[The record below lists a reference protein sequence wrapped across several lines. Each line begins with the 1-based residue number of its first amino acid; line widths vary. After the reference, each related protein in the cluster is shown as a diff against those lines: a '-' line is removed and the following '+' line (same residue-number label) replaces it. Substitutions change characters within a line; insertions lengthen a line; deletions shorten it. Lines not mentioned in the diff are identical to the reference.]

1 MFLEFFNYELHKI
14 TFNLASVGCASIKA
28 RPALRSTEVTMK
40 FQVNRD
46 VFSEAVSFA
55 VKLLPQRTTLPIL
68 SGVLLDAST
77 DGLTLSSF
85 DYEVSTTATIAADV
99 DEPGRVLVSGRLL
112 ADIASRLPN
121 APVHISTDGSKI
133 VVKCGSANFT
143 LLSMPV
149 EEYPTLPVVSGE
161 SGILPAEAF
170 AAAVS
175 QVAVAASRDDVTPVI
190 TGVQLEVS
198 ENSLSLVATDRY
210 RVAIREIDWESK
222 DPKNSETVTALVP
235 ARTLIEVGKTFGHSG
250 TISVSINSSDE
261 RELIAFSA
269 DKKTVTSLLIKG
281 NFPPVRRLF
290 PENPDNYAVANTAD
304 LIEAVRRVSLVL
316 EREAALRFTFTID
329 GVTLEA
335 IGSEQAQASET
346 IDGHLN
352 GSDTVVSLKPQ
363 FLLDGLGAVH
373 SEFVRISF
381 TKTDNPNK
389 PGPVLI
395 TSQSSKDQAGVDNY
409 KYLLQPNLLLR

>member
-1 MFLEFFNYELHKI
+1 
-14 TFNLASVGCASIKA
+14 
-28 RPALRSTEVTMK
+28 MK

-68 SGVLLDAST
+68 SGVLIETTD
-77 DGLTLSSF
+77 DGLNLSSF
-85 DYEVSTTATIAADV
+85 DYEVSAQTSITAEV
-99 DEPGRVLVSGRLL
+99 EEEGRILVSGRLL
-112 ADIASRLPN
+112 AEIASRLPD
-121 APVHISTDGSKI
+121 APVRFATEDTRIMVT
-133 VVKCGSANFT
+133 CGSAHFT

-149 EEYPTLPVVSGE
+149 EEYPTLPKVAEQSGL
-161 SGILPAEAF
+161 LPADSF
-170 AAAVS
+170 AAAVG

-198 ENSLSLVATDRY
+198 DNSLSLVATDRY
-210 RVAIREIDWESK
+210 RVAVRGVDWDSAGAQS
-222 DPKNSETVTALVP
+222 DGVTALVP
-235 ARTLIEVGKTFGHSG
+235 ARTLQEIGKTFGHSG
-250 TISVSINSSDE
+250 TISVAITNTDD
-261 RELIAFSA
+261 RELIAFRA

-281 NFPPVRRLF
+281 NFPPVKRLF
-290 PENPDNYAVANTAD
+290 PESVDNYAVMNTAE

-316 EREAALRFTFTID
+316 EREAALRFTFSAD

-335 IGSEQAQASET
+335 IGSEQAQASES
-346 IDGHLN
+346 IDAFLT
-352 GSDTVVSLKPQ
+352 GSETVVSLKPQ

-395 TSQSSKDQAGVDNY
+395 TSQSSKDQPGADNY
-409 KYLLQPNLLLR
+409 RYLLQPNLLLR

>member
-1 MFLEFFNYELHKI
+1 
-14 TFNLASVGCASIKA
+14 V
-28 RPALRSTEVTMK
+28 K

-46 VFSEAVSFA
+46 VFSEAVSFT

-68 SGVLLDAST
+68 SGVLIEASA
-77 DGLTLSSF
+77 DGLVLSSF
-85 DYEVSTTATIAADV
+85 DYEVSARTEISAQV
-99 DEPGRVLVSGRLL
+99 EEPGRVLVSGRLL

-121 APVHISTDGSKI
+121 APVKFSTEDGRI
-133 VVKCGSANFT
+133 TVACGSGHFT

-149 EEYPTLPVVSGE
+149 EEYPTLPQISDQSG
-161 SGILPAEAF
+161 SLDAEEF
-170 AAAVS
+170 GAAIS

-190 TGVQLEVS
+190 TGVQLDVTAS
-198 ENSLSLVATDRY
+198 TISLVATDRY
-210 RVAIREIDWESK
+210 RVAVREIPWDSSGSGITEA
-222 DPKNSETVTALVP
+222 TALVP
-235 ARTLIEVGKTFGHSG
+235 ARTLSEIGKTFGHSG
-250 TISVSINSSDE
+250 TISVAITNTDD

-281 NFPPVRRLF
+281 NFPPVKRLF
-290 PENPDNYAVANTAD
+290 PETVENYAVVNTSE
-304 LIEAVRRVSLVL
+304 LIDAVRRVALVL
-316 EREAALRFTFTID
+316 EREAALRFSFSIE

-335 IGSEQAQASET
+335 IGSEQAQASES
-346 IDGHLN
+346 IDAFLT

-363 FLLDGLGAVH
+363 FLLDGLTSVH

-395 TSQSSKDQAGVDNY
+395 TSQSSKDQPGADNY

>member
-1 MFLEFFNYELHKI
+1 
-14 TFNLASVGCASIKA
+14 
-28 RPALRSTEVTMK
+28 MK

-68 SGVLLDAST
+68 SGILIETSN

-85 DYEVSTTATIAADV
+85 DYEVSSQTSITADV
-99 DEPGRVLVSGRLL
+99 QEQGRILVSGRLL

-121 APVHISTDGSKI
+121 APVHFSAQDSRVT
-133 VVKCGSANFT
+133 VTCGSAQFT

-149 EEYPTLPVVSGE
+149 EEYPTLPLIAEETGTVSADDF
-161 SGILPAEAF
+161 S
-170 AAAVS
+170 AAVA

-190 TGVQLEVS
+190 TGVQLEVTDS
-198 ENSLSLVATDRY
+198 SLSLVATDRY
-210 RVAIREIDWESK
+210 RVAVRGIEWSSQTQGAATI
-222 DPKNSETVTALVP
+222 TALVP
-235 ARTLIEVGKTFGHSG
+235 AKTLQEIGKTFAQSG
-250 TISVSINSSDE
+250 TISVAITSTED
-261 RELIAFSA
+261 RELIAFRA

-290 PENPDNYAVANTAD
+290 PDSVDNYAVINTGE
-304 LIEAVRRVSLVL
+304 LIESVRRVSLVL
-316 EREAALRFTFTID
+316 EREAALRFSFTND
-329 GVTLEA
+329 GLTLEA
-335 IGSEQAQASET
+335 IGSEQAQASES
-346 IDGHLN
+346 IDAFLTGM
-352 GSDTVVSLKPQ
+352 DTVVSLKPQ
-363 FLLDGLGAVH
+363 FLLDGLSAVH

-395 TSQSSKDQAGVDNY
+395 TSQASKDQAGADNY
-409 KYLLQPNLLLR
+409 RYLLQPNLLLR

>member
-1 MFLEFFNYELHKI
+1 
-14 TFNLASVGCASIKA
+14 
-28 RPALRSTEVTMK
+28 MK

-68 SGVLLDAST
+68 SGVLIET
-77 DGLTLSSF
+77 TETGLTLSSF
-85 DYEVSTTATIAADV
+85 DYEVSARTEIDAQV
-99 DEPGRVLVSGRLL
+99 DEPGRILVSGRLL

-121 APVHISTDGSKI
+121 APVEFSADDSKI
-133 VVKCGSANFT
+133 SVTCGSARFT

-149 EEYPTLPVVSGE
+149 EEYPTLPQVPEQSGL
-161 SGILPAEAF
+161 LPAELF
-170 AAAVS
+170 SNAVS

-190 TGVQLEVS
+190 TGVQLEIA
-198 ENSLSLVATDRY
+198 ENTLTMVATDRY
-210 RVAIREIDWESK
+210 RVAVREIDWDSGDTQSGE
-222 DPKNSETVTALVP
+222 PVTALVP
-235 ARTLIEVGKTFGHSG
+235 ARTLQEVGKTFGHSG
-250 TISVSINSSDE
+250 NIAVAITNTDD
-261 RELIAFSA
+261 REIIAFTA
-269 DKKTVTSLLIKG
+269 DRKMVTSLLIKG

-290 PENPDNYAVANTAD
+290 PDTVENYAVINTAE

-316 EREAALRFTFTID
+316 EREAALRFTFTVD

-335 IGSEQAQASET
+335 IGSEQAQASES
-346 IDGHLN
+346 IDAHLN
-352 GSDTVVSLKPQ
+352 GEDTVVSLKPQ

-381 TKTDNPNK
+381 TKTENPNK

-395 TSQSSKDQAGVDNY
+395 TSQSSKDQPGADNY

>member
-1 MFLEFFNYELHKI
+1 
-14 TFNLASVGCASIKA
+14 
-28 RPALRSTEVTMK
+28 MK

-68 SGVLLDAST
+68 SGVLIQAND
-77 DGLTLSSF
+77 DGLVLSSF
-85 DYEVSTTATIAADV
+85 DYEVSSQTEIQADV
-99 DEPGRVLVSGRLL
+99 EEPGTVLVSGRLL
-112 ADIASRLPN
+112 AEIAGRLPN
-121 APVHISTDGSKI
+121 APVRVATEESRISVS
-133 VVKCGSANFT
+133 CGSASFT

-149 EEYPTLPVVSGE
+149 EEYPSIPEIGEQSGLVPGE
-161 SGILPAEAF
+161 EF
-170 AAAVS
+170 ATAVA

-190 TGVQLEVS
+190 TGVQLEVR

-210 RVAIREIDWESK
+210 RVAVREIDWDGGSVGGE
-222 DPKNSETVTALVP
+222 EAVTALVP
-235 ARTLIEVGKTFGHSG
+235 ARTLQEVGKTFGHSG
-250 TISVSINSSDE
+250 NISVAITSRDD

-269 DKKTVTSLLIKG
+269 EKKTVTSLLIKG

-290 PENPDNYAVANTAD
+290 PESVDNYAVMNTAE
-304 LIEAVRRVSLVL
+304 LIEATRRVALVL
-316 EREAALRFTFTID
+316 EREAALRYSFTSD
-329 GVTLEA
+329 GLTLEA

-346 IDGHLN
+346 IDAILTGD
-352 GSDTVVSLKPQ
+352 DTVVSLKPQ

-381 TKTDNPNK
+381 TKTENPNK

-395 TSQSSKDQAGVDNY
+395 TSQTSREQAGADTY
-409 KYLLQPNLLLR
+409 RYLLQPNLLLRCAGHLRSPRVGGRR

>member
-1 MFLEFFNYELHKI
+1 
-14 TFNLASVGCASIKA
+14 
-28 RPALRSTEVTMK
+28 MK

-68 SGVLLDAST
+68 SGVLLEATSS
-77 DGLTLSSF
+77 DGGSGVLTLSSF
-85 DYEVSTTATIAADV
+85 DYEVSAQTEIGADI

-112 ADIASRLPN
+112 AEIASRLPN
-121 APVHISTDGSKI
+121 APVMFSTEDSKI
-133 VVKCGSANFT
+133 TVSCGSAHFT

-149 EEYPTLPVVSGE
+149 EEYPTLPQISASSG
-161 SGILPAEAF
+161 SLPAEAF
-170 AAAVS
+170 ANAVA

-198 ENSLSLVATDRY
+198 SSSLSLVATDRY
-210 RVAIREIDWESK
+210 RVAVREIEWSADASIT
-222 DPKNSETVTALVP
+222 DPVTALVP
-235 ARTLIEVGKTFGHSG
+235 ARTLTEIGKTFGHGG
-250 TISVSINSSDE
+250 TISIAITNSDE
-261 RELIAFSA
+261 RELIAFQA
-269 DKKTVTSLLIKG
+269 EKRTVTSLLIKG
-281 NFPPVRRLF
+281 NFPPVKRLF
-290 PENPDNYAVANTAD
+290 PEAVDNYAVMNTSE
-304 LIEAVRRVSLVL
+304 LIEATRRVSLVL
-316 EREAALRFTFTID
+316 EREAALRFSFSIE
-329 GVTLEA
+329 GLTLEA

-346 IDGHLN
+346 IDAFLTG
-352 GSDTVVSLKPQ
+352 GDTVVSLKPQ

-389 PGPVLI
+389 PGPVLV
-395 TSQSSKDQAGVDNY
+395 TSQSSKDQAGADNY

>member
-1 MFLEFFNYELHKI
+1 
-14 TFNLASVGCASIKA
+14 
-28 RPALRSTEVTMK
+28 MK

-68 SGVLLDAST
+68 SGILIEATDA
-77 DGLTLSSF
+77 GLTLSSF
-85 DYEVSTTATIAADV
+85 DYEVSAQTEIAATV
-99 DEPGRVLVSGRLL
+99 EEPGRILVSGRLL

-121 APVHISTDGSKI
+121 APVTFTTEDGKI
-133 VVKCGSANFT
+133 LVSCGSAHFT

-149 EEYPTLPVVSGE
+149 EEYPTLPQVSAQ
-161 SGILPAEAF
+161 SGVLSAEAF
-170 AAAVS
+170 SSAVA

-190 TGVQLEVS
+190 TGVQLEIS

-210 RVAIREIDWESK
+210 RVAVREIEWTGSDTIEAG
-222 DPKNSETVTALVP
+222 TTALVP
-235 ARTLIEVGKTFGHSG
+235 ARTLTEIGKTFGHSG
-250 TISVSINSSDE
+250 SISVAITSSDE
-261 RELIAFSA
+261 RELIAFQA

-281 NFPPVRRLF
+281 NFPPVKRLF
-290 PENPDNYAVANTAD
+290 PEVVDNYAVINTAE

-316 EREAALRFTFTID
+316 EREAALRFTFTTD
-329 GVTLEA
+329 GLTLEA
-335 IGSEQAQASET
+335 IGSEQAQASES
-346 IDGHLN
+346 IDAFLTGT
-352 GSDTVVSLKPQ
+352 DTVVSLKPA

-395 TSQSSKDQAGVDNY
+395 TSQASKDQPGADNY

>member
-1 MFLEFFNYELHKI
+1 
-14 TFNLASVGCASIKA
+14 
-28 RPALRSTEVTMK
+28 MK

-68 SGVLLDAST
+68 SGILIET
-77 DGLTLSSF
+77 TETGLTLSSF
-85 DYEVSTTATIAADV
+85 DYEVSAQTEIAAEV
-99 DEPGRVLVSGRLL
+99 EEEGKILVSGRLL

-121 APVHISTDGSKI
+121 APVQFSTEDGRIS
-133 VVKCGSANFT
+133 VHCGSANFT

-149 EEYPTLPVVSGE
+149 EEYPTLPQISEQSGL
-161 SGILPAEAF
+161 LPAEAF
-170 AAAVS
+170 ATAVS

-190 TGVQLEVS
+190 TGVQLEVG
-198 ENSLSLVATDRY
+198 ENNLTLVATDRY
-210 RVAIREIDWESK
+210 RVAVREVEWDSG
-222 DPKNSETVTALVP
+222 DNPRSEAVTALVP
-235 ARTLIEVGKTFGHSG
+235 ARTLQEIGKTFGHSG
-250 TISVSINSSDE
+250 TISVAITNSDD

-290 PENPDNYAVANTAD
+290 PETVDNYAVINTAE

-346 IDGHLN
+346 IDAHLS
-352 GSDTVVSLKPQ
+352 GGDTVVSLKPA

-381 TKTDNPNK
+381 TKTENPNK

-395 TSQSSKDQAGVDNY
+395 TSQSSKDQPGADNY

>member
-1 MFLEFFNYELHKI
+1 
-14 TFNLASVGCASIKA
+14 V
-28 RPALRSTEVTMK
+28 K

-68 SGVLLDAST
+68 SGVLIQAN
-77 DGLTLSSF
+77 DGGLVLSSF
-85 DYEVSTTATIAADV
+85 DYEVSSQTEIQADV
-99 DEPGRVLVSGRLL
+99 EETGTILVSGRLL
-112 ADIASRLPN
+112 AEIAGRLPN
-121 APVHISTDGSKI
+121 APVRVATEESRISVS
-133 VVKCGSANFT
+133 CGSASFT

-149 EEYPTLPVVSGE
+149 EEYPSIPEIGEQSGVV
-161 SGILPAEAF
+161 PAEEF
-170 AAAVS
+170 SAAVA

-190 TGVQLEVS
+190 TGVQLEVR
-198 ENSLSLVATDRY
+198 ENSLGLVATDRY
-210 RVAIREIDWESK
+210 RVAVREIEWDGGTVAV
-222 DPKNSETVTALVP
+222 DSEAVTALVP
-235 ARTLIEVGKTFGHSG
+235 ARTLQEVGKTFGHSG
-250 TISVSINSSDE
+250 TISVAITSRDD

-290 PENPDNYAVANTAD
+290 PETVDNYAVMNTAD
-304 LIEAVRRVSLVL
+304 LIEATRRVALVL
-316 EREAALRFTFTID
+316 EREAALRYSFSSD
-329 GVTLEA
+329 GLTLEA

-346 IDGHLN
+346 IDAILTGD
-352 GSDTVVSLKPQ
+352 DTVVSLKPQ

-381 TKTDNPNK
+381 TKTENPNK

-395 TSQSSKDQAGVDNY
+395 TSQTSREQAGADSY
-409 KYLLQPNLLLR
+409 RYLLQPNLLLR

>member
-1 MFLEFFNYELHKI
+1 
-14 TFNLASVGCASIKA
+14 
-28 RPALRSTEVTMK
+28 MK

-68 SGVLLDAST
+68 SGVLIETTES
-77 DGLTLSSF
+77 GLTLSSF
-85 DYEVSTTATIAADV
+85 DYEVSAQTEIDANV
-99 DEPGRVLVSGRLL
+99 EEPGRILVSGRLL

-121 APVHISTDGSKI
+121 APVQFSVQENKIS
-133 VVKCGSANFT
+133 VVCGSANFT

-149 EEYPTLPVVSGE
+149 EEYPTLPQIPEQSGL
-161 SGILPAEAF
+161 LPAESF
-170 AAAVS
+170 ANAVS

-190 TGVQLEVS
+190 TGVQLEVA
-198 ENSLSLVATDRY
+198 ENTLTMVATDRY
-210 RVAIREIDWESK
+210 RVAVREIDWDSGDTGAQES
-222 DPKNSETVTALVP
+222 VTALVP
-235 ARTLIEVGKTFGHSG
+235 ARTLQEVGKTFGHSG
-250 TISVSINSSDE
+250 TISVAITNTDE
-261 RELIAFSA
+261 REIIAFRA
-269 DKKTVTSLLIKG
+269 DRKMVTSLLIKG

-290 PENPDNYAVANTAD
+290 PEDVDNYAVINTAE
-304 LIEAVRRVSLVL
+304 LIESVRRVSLVL
-316 EREAALRFTFTID
+316 EREAALRFTFTVD

-335 IGSEQAQASET
+335 IGSEQAQASES
-346 IDGHLN
+346 IDAHLN
-352 GSDTVVSLKPQ
+352 GGDMVVSLKPQ

-381 TKTDNPNK
+381 TKTENPNK

-395 TSQSSKDQAGVDNY
+395 TSQSSKDQPGADNY

>member
-1 MFLEFFNYELHKI
+1 
-14 TFNLASVGCASIKA
+14 
-28 RPALRSTEVTMK
+28 MK

-68 SGVLLDAST
+68 SGVLIEATD

-85 DYEVSTTATIAADV
+85 DYEVSAQTSITAEIE
-99 DEPGRVLVSGRLL
+99 EPGKILVSGRLL
-112 ADIASRLPN
+112 ADIASRLPS
-121 APVHISTDGSKI
+121 APVQFSTENGRISVS
-133 VVKCGSANFT
+133 CGSAHFT

-149 EEYPTLPVVSGE
+149 EEYPTLPKVAEQTGL
-161 SGILPAEAF
+161 LPADEF
-170 AAAVS
+170 AAAVA

-210 RVAIREIDWESK
+210 RVAVRAVPWDSA
-222 DPKNSETVTALVP
+222 DSGVTAATALVP
-235 ARTLIEVGKTFGHSG
+235 ARTLQEIGKTFGHSG
-250 TISVSINSSDE
+250 TISVSITGGED
-261 RELIAFSA
+261 RELIAFRA

-281 NFPPVRRLF
+281 NFPPVKRLF
-290 PENPDNYAVANTAD
+290 PESVDNYAVMNTGE

-316 EREAALRFTFTID
+316 EREAALRFSFSID

-335 IGSEQAQASET
+335 IGSEQAQASES
-346 IDGHLN
+346 IDAFLT

-381 TKTDNPNK
+381 TKTENPNK

-395 TSQSSKDQAGVDNY
+395 TSQSSKDAPGTDDY
-409 KYLLQPNLLLR
+409 RYLLQPNLLLR

>member
-1 MFLEFFNYELHKI
+1 
-14 TFNLASVGCASIKA
+14 
-28 RPALRSTEVTMK
+28 MK

-68 SGVLLDAST
+68 SGVLIETAD
-77 DGLTLSSF
+77 DGLRLSSF
-85 DYEVSTTATIAADV
+85 DYEVSTQTEIAANIE
-99 DEPGRVLVSGRLL
+99 EPGRILVSGRLL

-121 APVHISTDGSKI
+121 APVQFSSEDARISVT
-133 VVKCGSANFT
+133 CGSANFT

-149 EEYPTLPVVSGE
+149 EEYPTLPKVSE
-161 SGILPAEAF
+161 QSGLLPAEAF
-170 AAAVS
+170 STAIA

-210 RVAIREIDWESK
+210 RVAVREIEWDSGDVAITE
-222 DPKNSETVTALVP
+222 NLTALVP
-235 ARTLIEVGKTFGHSG
+235 ARTLQEIGKTFGHSG
-250 TISVSINSSDE
+250 TISVAITNTDD
-261 RELIAFSA
+261 RELIAFRA

-281 NFPPVRRLF
+281 NFPPVKRLF
-290 PENPDNYAVANTAD
+290 PETVDNFAVINTAE
-304 LIEAVRRVSLVL
+304 LIESVRRVSLVL

-346 IDGHLN
+346 IDAHLS
-352 GSDTVVSLKPQ
+352 GGDTVVSLKPQ

-381 TKTDNPNK
+381 TKTENPNK

-395 TSQSSKDQAGVDNY
+395 TSQSSKDQPGADNY

>member
-1 MFLEFFNYELHKI
+1 
-14 TFNLASVGCASIKA
+14 V
-28 RPALRSTEVTMK
+28 K

-68 SGVLLDAST
+68 SGVLLEATDST
-77 DGLTLSSF
+77 LTLSSF
-85 DYEVSTTATIAADV
+85 DYEVSAQTEVTAEIE
-99 DEPGRVLVSGRLL
+99 EPGRVLVSGRLL
-112 ADIASRLPN
+112 AEIASRLPN
-121 APVHISTDGSKI
+121 APVVFSTEDSRI
-133 VVKCGSANFT
+133 TVSCGSAHFT

-149 EEYPTLPVVSGE
+149 EEYPTLPQVAASSGT
-161 SGILPAEAF
+161 LPAEAF
-170 AAAVS
+170 ANAVA

-198 ENSLSLVATDRY
+198 KTSLSLVATDRY
-210 RVAIREIDWESK
+210 RVAVREIDWSAGDSIE
-222 DPKNSETVTALVP
+222 DTVTALVP
-235 ARTLIEVGKTFGHSG
+235 SRTLTEIGKTFGHSG
-250 TISVSINSSDE
+250 TISIAITSTDE
-261 RELIAFSA
+261 RELIAFQA
-269 DKKTVTSLLIKG
+269 EKRTVTSLLIKG
-281 NFPPVRRLF
+281 NFPPVKRLF
-290 PENPDNYAVANTAD
+290 PENVDNYAVINTAE
-304 LIEAVRRVSLVL
+304 LIEATRRVSLVL
-316 EREAALRFTFTID
+316 EREAALRFSFSID
-329 GVTLEA
+329 GLTLEA

-346 IDGHLN
+346 IDAFLTG
-352 GSDTVVSLKPQ
+352 GDTVVSLKPQ

-395 TSQSSKDQAGVDNY
+395 TSQSSKDQAGADNY

>member
-1 MFLEFFNYELHKI
+1 
-14 TFNLASVGCASIKA
+14 
-28 RPALRSTEVTMK
+28 MK

-68 SGVLLDAST
+68 SGVLIEASEN
-77 DGLTLSSF
+77 GLTLSSF
-85 DYEVSTTATIAADV
+85 DYEVSAQTEITAEI
-99 DEPGRVLVSGRLL
+99 DEPGKILVSGRLL

-121 APVHISTDGSKI
+121 APVRFSTDEGKI
-133 VVKCGSANFT
+133 LVACGSANFT

-149 EEYPTLPVVSGE
+149 EEYPTLPQVAASSGV
-161 SGILPAEAF
+161 LPAESF
-170 AAAVS
+170 ANAIA

-198 ENSLSLVATDRY
+198 KTSLSLVATDRY
-210 RVAIREIDWESK
+210 RVAVREIEWDAGDSIT
-222 DPKNSETVTALVP
+222 DTVTALVP
-235 ARTLIEVGKTFGHSG
+235 ARTLAEIGKTFGHSG
-250 TISVSINSSDE
+250 SISVAITSTDE
-261 RELIAFSA
+261 RELIAFQA
-269 DKKTVTSLLIKG
+269 DRRTVTSLLIKG
-281 NFPPVRRLF
+281 NFPPVKRLF
-290 PENPDNYAVANTAD
+290 PETVENYAVLNTAE
-304 LIEAVRRVSLVL
+304 LIEATRRVSLVL
-316 EREAALRFTFTID
+316 EREAALRFTFTED
-329 GVTLEA
+329 GLTLEA
-335 IGSEQAQASET
+335 IGSEQAQASEA
-346 IDGHLN
+346 IDAFLTGT
-352 GSDTVVSLKPQ
+352 DTVVSLKPQ

-395 TSQSSKDQAGVDNY
+395 TSQSSKDQAGADNY

>member
-1 MFLEFFNYELHKI
+1 
-14 TFNLASVGCASIKA
+14 V
-28 RPALRSTEVTMK
+28 K

-55 VKLLPQRTTLPIL
+55 VKLLPQRTTQPIL
-68 SGVLLDAST
+68 SGVLLQAA
-77 DGLTLSSF
+77 DGAVTLSSF
-85 DYEVSTTATIAADV
+85 DYEVSSQTEIAADV
-99 DEPGRVLVSGRLL
+99 DDAGSALVSGRLL

-121 APVHISTDGSKI
+121 APVEFSTVDGKIS
-133 VVKCGSANFT
+133 VRCGSARFT

-149 EEYPTLPVVSGE
+149 EEYPTLPKVAERTGV
-161 SGILPAEAF
+161 LPADDF

-190 TGVQLEVS
+190 TGVQLEVGEAS
-198 ENSLSLVATDRY
+198 ISLVATDRY
-210 RVAIREIDWESK
+210 RVAIRTIDWDAGSTSA
-222 DPKNSETVTALVP
+222 DGAAALVP
-235 ARTLIEVGKTFGHSG
+235 ARTLAEIGKTFGNAG
-250 TISVSINSSDE
+250 TVSVSIVRSDD

-269 DKKTVTSLLIKG
+269 DKRTVTSLLIKG

-290 PENPDNYAVANTAD
+290 PETVDNYAVMNTAE
-304 LIEAVRRVSLVL
+304 LVEATRRVALVL
-316 EREAALRFTFTID
+316 EREAALRYSFSID

-335 IGSEQAQASET
+335 AGGDQAQASET
-346 IDGHLN
+346 IDAHLV
-352 GSDTVVSLKPQ
+352 GDDTVVSLKPS
-363 FLLDGLGAVH
+363 FLLDGLSAVH

-381 TKTDNPNK
+381 TKTENPNK

-395 TSQSSKDQAGVDNY
+395 TGQSSKEQPGSDDY

>member
-1 MFLEFFNYELHKI
+1 
-14 TFNLASVGCASIKA
+14 
-28 RPALRSTEVTMK
+28 MK

-68 SGVLLDAST
+68 SGVLIDAT
-77 DGLTLSSF
+77 DDGLTLSSF
-85 DYEVSTTATIAADV
+85 DYEVSTQTTITASV
-99 DEPGRVLVSGRLL
+99 DEGGRALVSGRLL

-121 APVHISTDGSKI
+121 APVNVFTDGSKI

-149 EEYPTLPVVSGE
+149 EEYPTLPVIGAPT
-161 SGILPAEAF
+161 GLLPAEAF
-170 AAAVS
+170 SAAVS

-190 TGVQLEVS
+190 TGVQLEVT

-210 RVAIREIDWESK
+210 RVAIREVDWESSGSASS
-222 DPKNSETVTALVP
+222 DTVTALVP
-235 ARTLIEVGKTFGHSG
+235 ARTLMEVGKTFGHSG
-250 TISVSINSSDE
+250 TISVSITNSDD

-290 PENPDNYAVANTAD
+290 PEIAENYAVINTAE

-316 EREAALRFTFTID
+316 EREAALRFSFTID

-352 GSDTVVSLKPQ
+352 GDDTVVSLKPQ

-395 TSQSSKDQAGVDNY
+395 TSQSSKDQPGADNY